1 MSLVFTSRP
10 SEAPIPE
17 TELARI
23 AWQDTALSPKPDAWH
38 VTVLT
43 ATSMAA
49 PSWTTQYA
57 AYVNQADST
66 GAGIDPREWVRRA
79 QENFAFYVNPDKA
92 IDAASPSFY
101 NIVQYKFEIRYL
113 SGGTLSALQD
123 STIYIPI
130 PNAIQ
135 QPWNYADDFFTYYP
149 VFAYGV
155 GTEYKGWLTSR
166 PVKNV
171 GGTYL
176 IRYDLS
182 SYDYATVNLL
192 QMENYSYVF
201 DSPWNTNLASWDTI
215 SVTVQTPTG
224 PLTTQ
229 DVTFAV
235 PTLWNG
241 ANRVVPIGPQ
251 NIRSLML
258 TPPTLWDIETNDW
271 DYYDV
276 VASDGGTQLGATIR
290 VYNDCRPTRH
300 TPAQLYWI
308 GDKGGAEVLRFDAR
322 VKDVYDVGTRNLY
335 RQSFNEALVNPINQT
350 QPHYVRDYAEGTR
363 SFTLSETFFSDDER
377 ELFKTAMTSKHMM
390 VNYEGKWYPCHMKTT
405 NYVHEQTSSKLL
417 PINCEVTVSQPL
429 TC

>member
-1 MSLVFTSRP
+1 MAFTFTSRP

-17 TELARI
+17 TDLARI

-38 VTVLT
+38 VTVLS
-43 ATSMAA
+43 ASSMAA
-49 PSWTTQYA
+49 PSWTTLYA
-57 AYVNQADST
+57 GYIHEFTTDAS
-66 GAGIDPREWVRRA
+66 IDAREWVRRF
-79 QENFAFYVNPDKA
+79 QENF
-92 IDAASPSFY
+92 SFY
-101 NIVQYKFEIRYL
+101 NYPDKEINATTPSAYGITKYKFEIRYL
-113 SGGTLSALQD
+113 SAGTLSAVQG

-130 PNAIQ
+130 PDAIQ
-135 QPWNYADDFFTYYP
+135 QPWNYTDDFFTYYP
-149 VFAYGV
+149 VFDYTV
-155 GTEYKGWLTSR
+155 GTQYKGWLTSR
-166 PVKNV
+166 PVKDV

-182 SYDYATVNLL
+182 AYDYATVNLL

-201 DSPWNTNLASWDTI
+201 DSLWNTNLASWDTI
-215 SVTVQTPTG
+215 SVTVTTPTG
-224 PLTTQ
+224 TLTTQ

-235 PTLWNG
+235 PTQWYE

-251 NIRSLML
+251 NIRGLML
-258 TPPTLWDIETNDW
+258 TSPTLWDIEANDW

-276 VASDGGTQLGATIR
+276 VASDAGTQLGATIR

-322 VKDVYDVGTRNLY
+322 VKDVYDVGTRDLY
-335 RQSFNEALVNPINQT
+335 RQSLNDFFTFPFVQNI
-350 QPHYVRDYAEGTR
+350 PHYVRDYAEGTR

>member
-1 MSLVFTSRP
+1 MAFTFTAQP

-23 AWQDTALSPKPDAWH
+23 SWRDTSLSPDAWH
-38 VTVLT
+38 VTVLSSNNMT
-43 ATSMAA
+43 A
-49 PSWTTQYA
+49 PSWITNYA
-57 AYVNQADST
+57 AYIHDFT
-66 GAGIDPREWVRRA
+66 IDASIDAREWVRRF
-79 QENFAFYVNPDKA
+79 QENLPFYANPDIELTA
-92 IDAASPSFY
+92 TPAAY

-113 SGGTLSALQD
+113 SGGTLSAVQG

-130 PNAIQ
+130 PDAIQ
-135 QPWNYADDFFTYYP
+135 QPWNYTDDFFTYYP

-166 PVKNV
+166 PVKDV

-182 SYDYATVNLL
+182 PYDYATVNLL

-201 DSPWNTNLASWDTI
+201 DSPWNTNSASWDTI
-215 SVTVQTPTG
+215 SVTVETPTG
-224 PLTTQ
+224 TLTTR
-229 DVTFAV
+229 DTSFAV
-235 PTLWNG
+235 PTTWNE

-251 NIRSLML
+251 NIQDRFNTAPLFSFEQDE
-258 TPPTLWDIETNDW
+258 WY
-271 DYYDV
+271 YYDV
-276 VASDGGTQLGATIR
+276 VASDAGTQLGATIR

-322 VKDVYDVGTRNLY
+322 VKDVYDVGTRDVY
-335 RQSFNEALVNPINQT
+335 RQSLNDFFTFDFVQT
-350 QPHYVRDYAEGTR
+350 LPHYVRDYAEGTR